1 MVDKLAVKMDAS
13 LADHSAGWMDAL
25 TVVAKAGQMDS
36 SLAVRLAAYWAALM
50 DAYLAAHSAAYWA
63 GTKEVLWVARS
74 VECWAAL
81 TVAHS
86 DVMMDASTAVRLAA
100 Y

>member
-1 MVDKLAVKMDAS
+1 
-13 LADHSAGWMDAL
+13 
-25 TVVAKAGQMDS
+25 
-36 SLAVRLAAYWAALM
+36 M
-50 DAYLAAHSAAYWA
+50 DAYLAAHSAAYWV

-86 DVMMDASTAVRLAA
+86 DVMQVD
-100 Y
+100 